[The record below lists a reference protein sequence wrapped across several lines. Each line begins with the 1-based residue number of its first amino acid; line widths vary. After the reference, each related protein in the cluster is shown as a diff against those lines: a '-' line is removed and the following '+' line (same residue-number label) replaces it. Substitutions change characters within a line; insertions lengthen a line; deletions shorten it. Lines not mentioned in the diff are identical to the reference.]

1 MSSSHAVK
9 VSIGLPV
16 YNGGRF
22 VAHAIESIL
31 AQTFA
36 DFELV
41 ITDNDSTDDTGEI
54 CRSYAARDN
63 RVRYH
68 RLARNIGAIL
78 NFERVYMLCG
88 AGEYFKWAAHDDAL
102 EPEFLAAC
110 VEALDANRDAV
121 LAYTK
126 ARVIDSQGRP
136 LREYTVKLAT
146 DSPRAAVRFG
156 AVACSHHKHT
166 SNLEIFGLMR
176 RSAVE
181 RIPQQG
187 SYAGSDR
194 VFIARL
200 AMCGRLIEVPRV
212 LFLWRDHPSQ
222 SIKTLPDHL
231 RKKRSLLSRLIGSG
245 QLPPAEWF
253 DPKYKGKIT
262 FPEWRLAR
270 EYLASI
276 GYGDVSTSERILAA
290 MYVLKRQLVHKNWA
304 RMGRD
309 FLMAGDQMAA
319 QMVEKMR
326 DPFARHDDGEMDLP
340 RASDAPTTVT
350 TLASTHAN

>member
-1 MSSSHAVK
+1 MSSHAVR

-16 YNGGRF
+16 YNGRQF
-22 VAHAIESIL
+22 VGHAIESIL
-31 AQTFA
+31 AQTFD

-41 ITDNDSTDDTGEI
+41 ITDNASTDDTGEI
-54 CRSYAARDN
+54 CRSYAARD
-63 RVRYH
+63 RRIRYY
-68 RLARNIGAIL
+68 RLSKNIGAIR
-78 NFERVYMLCG
+78 NFERVYTLCG

-102 EPEFLAAC
+102 EPEFLQAC

-126 ARVIDSQGRP
+126 VRVIDSHGRP
-136 LREYTVKLAT
+136 LRDYTVKLAT
-146 DSPRAAVRFG
+146 DAPRAAVRFG

-181 RIPQQG
+181 QIPQQG

-194 VFIARL
+194 VFVARL

-212 LFLWRDHPSQ
+212 LFLWRDHPNQ
-222 SIKTLPDHL
+222 SIKTLPERL
-231 RKKRSLLSRLIGSG
+231 RKKRSVLSRLIGSG

-270 EYLASI
+270 EYVASI
-276 GYGDVSTSERILAA
+276 RYGDVPASERMLAGLF
-290 MYVLKRQLVHKNWA
+290 VLKRQLVHHNWA
-304 RMGRD
+304 RMARD
-309 FLMAGDQMAA
+309 FLMAADQMAA
-319 QMVEKMR
+319 QMVEKMS
-326 DPFARHDDGEMDLP
+326 DPFARNSDREMDCE
-340 RASDAPTTVT
+340 RTSSASAP
-350 TLASTHAN
+350 LAPPQAS